1 MGLRQLL
8 KRSNAAV
15 GLVNDLRRIR
25 ATLGRESPHRAVEA
39 YSSAHAIRKLHLGA
53 GTGSLPG
60 WLNTDIDILPD
71 GRGVV
76 YLDATRTFPIE
87 TGTFDYV
94 YSEHMIE
101 HIPWEA
107 GLLMLRECR
116 RVLKPGGIIRIATPD
131 LAVLLRLYGD
141 CPDPAGQQY
150 IRWIVDR
157 YLNGASPYKA
167 SFVINNAFRNWGHQF
182 LYDGDLLEMALQN
195 IGFTRIRR
203 CNPGESTDE
212 HLRGIECHGTNVREQ
227 AMAAFETMVFEA
239 ERPREARGG

>member
-76 YLDATRTFPIE
+76 YLDATRTFP
-87 TGTFDYV
+87 
-94 YSEHMIE
+94 S
-101 HIPWEA
+101 
-107 GLLMLRECR
+107 R
-116 RVLKPGGIIRIATPD
+116 PGPSTM
-131 LAVLLRLYGD
+131 
-141 CPDPAGQQY
+141 CT
-150 IRWIVDR
+150 
-157 YLNGASPYKA
+157 AS
-167 SFVINNAFRNWGHQF
+167 
-182 LYDGDLLEMALQN
+182 
-195 IGFTRIRR
+195 T
-203 CNPGESTDE
+203 
-212 HLRGIECHGTNVREQ
+212 
-227 AMAAFETMVFEA
+227 
-239 ERPREARGG
+239 